1 MATESRRPPPAV
13 GDQLLQQPYR
23 FRFFQAV
30 RLLRLKHPG
39 VDLEALLQ
47 FKSEVSLAFPA
58 SEIVGLRTLE
68 EDSGRYELTVAFL
81 GLLGR
86 NSLLPDHYLE
96 RAQALARQKDRAM
109 LDFLDLFNNRLTTL
123 FYQAWEKSRFYL
135 KRERREKDELS
146 SALEALAGLHT
157 GETSR
162 PLPFDL
168 DLVRVHAG
176 VFMRGVV
183 SAEAAC
189 QVFRTAFPG
198 VGFELL
204 QFDPQQLPLE
214 DESRFQLSRRSRG
227 NQLGRFCPL
236 GRKVWD
242 VQSRVRLKVGPLPRA
257 RWEGFGPEGEE
268 ALRLHSIW
276 RQLTGGDLELVVERV
291 LASEAARGWQLGERS
306 HRLGRSAWLGRRHR
320 AGDGHDRL

>member
-1 MATESRRPPPAV
+1 MPMAPESRRPPAAV
-13 GDQLLQQPYR
+13 KAQLLAQPQR

-30 RLLRLKHPG
+30 RLLRLAHPTVG
-39 VDLEALLQ
+39 LEALLQ

-58 SEIVGLRTLE
+58 SEIVELRPSDD
-68 EDSGRYELTVAFL
+68 DSGRYELTVAFL

-109 LDFLDLFNNRLTTL
+109 LDFLDLFNHRLITL
-123 FYQAWEKSRFYL
+123 FYQAWEKARFFL
-135 KRERREKDELS
+135 RRERGEKDDLT
-146 SALEALAGLHT
+146 SALEALAGMHA
-157 GETSR
+157 GETAQTF
-162 PLPFDL
+162 PVEPE
-168 DLVRVHAG
+168 LVRAHAG
-176 VFMRGVV
+176 IFMRGVV
-183 SAEAAC
+183 SAEAAA
-189 QVFRTAFPG
+189 QVLRTAFPG

-214 DESRFQLSRRSRG
+214 DDSRFQLSRRSRG

-257 RWEGFGPEGEE
+257 RWQDFAPDGPE
-268 ALRLHSIW
+268 ALRLHTLW
-276 RQLTGGDLELVVERV
+276 RQLTGGDLDLVLERV
-291 LASEAARGWQLGERS
+291 LATEAVRGWQLGEHS
-306 HRLGRSAWLGRRHR
+306 HQLGRSAWLGRSPRPGR
-320 AGDGHDRL
+320 STP